1 MKKNIIVVAVAAA
14 LISVGSFASSSE
26 AAVQNIALA
35 SEGQSYTTNSDYVSN
50 YDPSVSY
57 TGLVVDCRGLALQ
70 RAMSPVVK
78 SATGESI
85 YGAKNLDY
93 AFVTRHGSADY
104 SNDIERIR
112 RAGSTP
118 LFVKAE
124 SLMNH
129 GTYPVVSA
137 EDARNILAADSRTG
151 FLKATNVVFLY

>member
-1 MKKNIIVVAVAAA
+1 MKKNIIVAAVAAA
-14 LISVGSFASSSE
+14 LISIGSFGQSE

-35 SEGQSYTTNSDYVSN
+35 SDGQSYSSSPDYVSN
-50 YDPSVSY
+50 YTPSVSY

-78 SATGESI
+78 STTGESV
-85 YGAKNLDY
+85 YGAKDLDY
-93 AFVTRHGSADY
+93 NFVTLHGSADY
-104 SNDIERIR
+104 SNDIDRIR

-124 SLMNH
+124 SLLNH
-129 GTYPVVSA
+129 NTYPVISA
-137 EDARNILAADSRTG
+137 EDARNVLAADSRTG

>member
-1 MKKNIIVVAVAAA
+1 MKKNIIAAAVAAA
-14 LISVGSFASSSE
+14 LISVGSFGQSE

-35 SEGQSYTTNSDYVSN
+35 SEGQSYSSSSDYVSN
-50 YDPSVSY
+50 YAPSVSY

-78 SATGESI
+78 DTTGESV

-93 AFVTRHGSADY
+93 NFVTLHGSADY
-104 SNDIERIR
+104 SNDIDRIR

-129 GTYPVVSA
+129 GTYPVISA